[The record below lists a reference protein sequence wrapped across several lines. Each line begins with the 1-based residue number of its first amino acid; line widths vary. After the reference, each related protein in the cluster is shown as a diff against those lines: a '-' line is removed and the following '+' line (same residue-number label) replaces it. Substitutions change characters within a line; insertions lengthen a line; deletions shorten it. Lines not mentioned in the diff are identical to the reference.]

1 MPPAPVSGSS
11 PAHKMLWDISWP
23 PPPLSSSSAR
33 APHPCQPQHYYQV
46 ATSSL
51 DHRKQVIPTISQQQ
65 TRPHQRSNYCKT
77 LLVTDVLSLHNTNIQ
92 TFVLFL
98 GKPMFSP
105 PGPVCVCGL
114 LVIAYHARLGRC
126 QHLMIE
132 VVAAD
137 RSTSG

>member
-1 MPPAPVSGSS
+1 MPPVSVSGCS
-11 PAHKMLWDISWP
+11 PAHKMLWDLSWP
-23 PPPLSSSSAR
+23 PVSP
-33 APHPCQPQHYYQV
+33 APGPGQPQYYHQV
-46 ATSSL
+46 ASQTLKTSETSNSE
-51 DHRKQVIPTISQQQ
+51 QFTTN
-65 TRPHQRSNYCKT
+65 TRSHQRSNYCKT
-77 LLVTDVLSLHNTNIQ
+77 LLLTDVLSLHNTNIQ